1 MRKDLFRTGMW
12 VYILLVFQ
20 VVWHAANVNAF
31 DAQAIVKASFDYW
44 RGKTSVAIV
53 DMTIHRPTWERIV
66 TIKAWTRGEE
76 DSIFR
81 IMAPA
86 KDKDNGTL
94 KKGKNMWMY
103 NPKIN
108 RVIKIP
114 PSMMSQSWM
123 GSDFSNDDLS
133 KTDSLL
139 SDYVHE
145 IIGTETH
152 DGKTVYL
159 IQSRPK
165 PDAPV
170 VWGMQK
176 LKIREDHIFLEQAFF
191 DEDLKPVRAMSAHQ
205 IQMLGNRLFPKKWR
219 MQKVDVP
226 DEYTLLEY
234 KELSFDDNL
243 PDRLFT
249 LSNLRNPG
257 R

>member
-1 MRKDLFRTGMW
+1 MRKDLFRTRMR
-12 VYILLVFQ
+12 VYVLVVFPM
-20 VVWHAANVNAF
+20 VWPAAHVNAL

-44 RGKTSVAIV
+44 RGNTSVAIV
-53 DMTIHRPTWERIV
+53 DMTVHRPTWERIV

-81 IMAPA
+81 IIAPA

-94 KKGKNMWMY
+94 KKGKNMWIY

-139 SDYVHE
+139 HDYAHE

-152 DGKTVYL
+152 LGKTVYL
-159 IQSRPK
+159 IQSTPK

-176 LKIREDHIFLEQAFF
+176 LRIREDHIFLEQAFF
-191 DEDLKPVRAMSAHQ
+191 DEDLKPVRVMSAHQ
-205 IQMLGNRLFPKKWR
+205 IQMLGNRLFPKNWR
-219 MQKVDVP
+219 MQKVDVA

-234 KELSFDDNL
+234 KELSFNDNL
-243 PDRLFT
+243 PDWLFT
-249 LSNLRNPG
+249 LSNLRNP
-257 R
+257 RR

>member
-1 MRKDLFRTGMW
+1 MM
-12 VYILLVFQ
+12 LVFQ
-20 VVWHAANVNAF
+20 MAWPATHAYAL
-31 DAQAIVKASFDYW
+31 DALAVVKASFDYW
-44 RGKTSVAIV
+44 RGQTSISIV
-53 DMTIHRPTWERIV
+53 DMTIHRPNWERIV
-66 TIKAWTRGEE
+66 TIKAWTKGEK

-81 IMAPA
+81 IIAPA

-94 KKGKNMWMY
+94 KRGKNMWMY

-139 SDYVHE
+139 RDYTHE
-145 IIGTETH
+145 VIGTETH

-159 IQSRPK
+159 IRSMPK

-176 LKIREDHIFLEQAFF
+176 LKIREDHIFLEQVFF
-191 DEDLKPVRAMSAHQ
+191 DEELKPVRIMSAHQ
-205 IQMLGNRLFPKKWR
+205 IQMLGNRLFPKKWK
-219 MQKVDVP
+219 MQKVDIP

-234 KELSFDDNL
+234 KELSFDEDL
-243 PDRLFT
+243 PERLFA
-249 LSNLRNPG
+249 LSNLRNPK